1 MSGSKAFVA
10 RLHGVPVFDP
20 AGDKA
25 GKVRDVVLVNR
36 SSDSPRIVG
45 MVVDLSGKRRAFLSI
60 GRVLSIGGGQVITTG
75 RFSPK
80 GFKQR
85 GGEQLVMAEVLGRQ
99 VTLADGTSATIEDLS
114 IERGRGGEWRIDE
127 VFLRRPRTGPFSKG
141 KTLLADWEDL
151 RTDELADTDSEHILA
166 TFEDMPAADVASAL
180 LDLPTQRMHEVAPD
194 LPDGRLADVLAE
206 MGTDDQVALLDALD
220 DARSADVLDHMD
232 PDDAADL
239 IAELP
244 PERMEALLALMEP
257 KEAEDVRMLLAFEPD
272 TAGGLMTSDPLV
284 LASDSTVAEALAMV
298 RKHEIAPALAASVCV
313 TLPPYETPTG
323 RFLGV
328 VHFQRL
334 LRYPPGEKLGTLL
347 DPTLDPVLT
356 SASGAQVTRL
366 MATYNLVSLPVVN
379 EHGQLVGVVTIDDVL
394 DHILPDDWRDHDA
407 SEVTAHA

>member
-20 AGDKA
+20 GGDKA
-25 GKVRDVVLVNR
+25 GRVRDVVLVNR
-36 SSDSPRIVG
+36 SSDSPRVVG
-45 MVVDLSGKRRAFLSI
+45 MVVDLTGKRRAFLSI

-80 GFKQR
+80 SFKQR
-85 GGEQLVMAEVLGRQ
+85 GGEQLVMAEVLGRP
-99 VTLADGTSATIEDLS
+99 VTLADGSRATIEDLS
-114 IERGRGGEWRIDE
+114 IERLHDGEWRVDE
-127 VFLRRPRTGPFSKG
+127 VFLRKPRTTPFSKG
-141 KTLLADWEDL
+141 KTLLTEWTDL
-151 RTDELADTDSEHILA
+151 RADELADTDSEHILA
-166 TFEDMPAADVASAL
+166 TFDEMPAADVATAL

-206 MGTDDQVALLDALD
+206 MGGDDQVALLETLEDSRA
-220 DARSADVLDHMD
+220 ADVLDHMD

-239 IAELP
+239 IAQLP
-244 PERMEALLALMEP
+244 PDRMEALLALMEP
-257 KEAEDVRMLLAFEPD
+257 EEAEDVRMLLSFGAD
-272 TAGGLMTSDPLV
+272 TAGGLMTSEPIV

-298 RKHEIAPALAASVCV
+298 RKHEVAPALAASVCV

-334 LRYPPGEKLGTLL
+334 LRYPPGERLGTLL
-347 DPTLDPVLT
+347 DPNLEPVLVT
-356 SASGAQVTRL
+356 ASGAEVTRR

-379 EHGQLVGVVTIDDVL
+379 EYGQLAGVVTIDDVL
-394 DHILPDDWRDHDA
+394 DHILPDDWRDTA
-407 SEVTAHA
+407 NEVTTHA